1 MLLLHGLLICYCL
14 AITSS
19 CPSTN
24 SNTLNSLEQVRISLG
39 KWDEKTSTWSFVI
52 SFALY
57 KNNTNALGP
66 TKQTPI
72 TCVDNLDEW
81 FEGETTSYTYNV
93 DDHLLGVG
101 FTKNLFYE
109 SPWLYHVPIKG
120 IQPLAEINYRVGLVK
135 STLDNPTP
143 SDMMFRDQTFTA
155 YAPPAPGNYNPPSK
169 DNNQETSLRVAVIG
183 DIGQTQHSVKTRD
196 SIIADLDSK
205 SISPT
210 IGIIVG
216 DMSYADGGAERWD
229 SWGRMMEPLASR
241 LPIMVLVGN
250 HEIEM
255 DNITHVVFD
264 HYRHRFRMPGTLP
277 EISSIATNLKE
288 WKHYG
293 AIARYD
299 GGSSYYSMNIGPIKF
314 ICLNTYN
321 TYESGMQENFLKNE
335 LMNVDRKITPFVA
348 VMMHAPW
355 YNSNAGHQN
364 EIATAKIRKWAEP
377 LLVQYEVSI
386 VFAGH
391 VHAYE
396 RNAGLDVGGKPKN
409 DGPMYVTIGDGG
421 NHELFYNKWI
431 EPTPVYSLYHDSRF
445 YGHGHLIA
453 YNNTH
458 LKWGWDPNQ
467 NNGGSSGIVPTK
479 DDADIAW
486 VHPYSLREKIITTS
500 DGWVLDGWGV
510 FFFICVGFCLI
521 GYAVI
526 KCMELKNPTSNNR
539 GGGSNMHKTGLV
551 NNDGIHESPHMYNS
565 PTTASSSTSRDSSGE
580 SVEFETIE
588 MGDVSSTTID
598 GTCTKI
604 E

>member
-1 MLLLHGLLICYCL
+1 MLLNGLIIFCIL
-14 AITSS
+14 AITLS
-19 CPSTN
+19 CPSSTT

-39 KWDEKTSTWSFVI
+39 EWDDKTSTWSFVI

-57 KNNTNALGP
+57 KNNTHALGP
-66 TKQTPI
+66 TKQSPI
-72 TCVDNLDEW
+72 ACVKDVDI
-81 FEGETTSYTYNV
+81 FQGETTSYTYNV
-93 DDHLLGVG
+93 DDHLIKVG
-101 FTKNLFYE
+101 FTKTLFYE

-120 IQPLAEINYRVGLVK
+120 IKPLAAINYRVGLRK
-135 STLDNPTP
+135 STTNNPKAP
-143 SDMMFRDQTFTA
+143 DMIFRDQTFTA
-155 YAPPAPGNYNPPSK
+155 YAPPAPGNYNTASK
-169 DNNQETSLRVAVIG
+169 DNNQETSLRVTIIG
-183 DIGQTQHSVKTRD
+183 DIGQTQHSMKTRD

-205 SISPT
+205 TISPT

-241 LPIMVLVGN
+241 IPIMVLVGN
-250 HEIEM
+250 HEIEI
-255 DNITHVVFD
+255 DNVTHVVFD

-277 EISSIATNLKE
+277 EISSKATNLQG

-293 AIARYD
+293 VIARYD
-299 GGSSYYSMNIGPIKF
+299 GGSSYYSMKIGPITF

-321 TYESGMQENFLKNE
+321 TFESGMQENFLKNE
-335 LMNVDRKITPFVA
+335 LMNVDRKVTPFVA

-377 LLVQYEVSI
+377 LLVQYEVSV
-386 VFAGH
+386 VFSGH

-396 RNAGLDVGGKPKN
+396 RNAGLDIGGKPKH
-409 DGPMYVTIGDGG
+409 DGPMYITIGDGG

-458 LKWGWDPNQ
+458 LKWGWVPNQ
-467 NNGGSSGIVPTK
+467 NNGGSTGIVPTEE
-479 DDADIAW
+479 DADIAW
-486 VHPYSLREKIITTS
+486 VHPYALREKVTTS
-500 DGWVLDGWGV
+500 SWILDGWGV
-510 FFFICVGFCLI
+510 FFFICAGLSLT
-521 GYAVI
+521 GYAVTQFL
-526 KCMELKNPTSNNR
+526 EGKNQINSTNSTSSI
-539 GGGSNMHKTGLV
+539 GDMHEKRLA
-551 NNDGIHESPHMYNS
+551 NNDSMSHQYTSP
-565 PTTASSSTSRDSSGE
+565 AIKSRDSAGE
-580 SVEFETIE
+580 SVEFATIE
-588 MGDVSSTTID
+588 LGEVPD
-598 GTCTKI
+598 GTKI